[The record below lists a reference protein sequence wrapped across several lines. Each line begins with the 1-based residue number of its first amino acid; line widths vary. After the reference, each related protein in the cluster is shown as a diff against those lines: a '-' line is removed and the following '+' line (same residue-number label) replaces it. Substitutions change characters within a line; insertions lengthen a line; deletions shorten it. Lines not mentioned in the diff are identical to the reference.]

1 MLDHHDL
8 RSPRRPR
15 AIASVS
21 DPVGAAIRGRLLRR
35 YKRFLADVET
45 DAGERLTVHC
55 PNPGSMRGMNTP
67 GMAVRCST
75 SDAPHRKLRHTLE
88 MVRSGRIW
96 VGVHTLRANRVAA
109 RLFETRSLPAF
120 RRHDSVQR
128 EIKVGMNTRL
138 DFALHRKGDAQ
149 PTYIEVKSVTLA
161 AGRRARFPDS
171 VTERGRKHLEVLSH
185 LRSRGARAALLF
197 VVQRADCDSVEPA
210 GDIDPEYQEA
220 LYRAAE
226 AGVEIWAVGARVT
239 ARAVRSERLLP
250 VHL

>member
-8 RSPRRPR
+8 RSPARPR

-128 EIKVGMNTRL
+128 EIKVGM
-138 DFALHRKGDAQ
+138 
-149 PTYIEVKSVTLA
+149 PVKVHFEDRPEGVTLPLWKKA
-161 AGRRARFPDS
+161 
-171 VTERGRKHLEVLSH
+171 
-185 LRSRGARAALLF
+185 
-197 VVQRADCDSVEPA
+197 
-210 GDIDPEYQEA
+210 
-220 LYRAAE
+220 
-226 AGVEIWAVGARVT
+226 
-239 ARAVRSERLLP
+239 
-250 VHL
+250 